1 MVMGVGRGEAVF
13 SGRWVGRWAGSGC
26 GLVLVD
32 ESRTGG
38 VSLDRVAWPD
48 RRDEMTIVWCALV
61 DPAMWPVVVVVID
74 VLDEQRVQLVFVPDD
89 RPIEQLVPQ
98 RSDPSFGES
107 VRLGCS
113 WRDSYRGYS
122 RSSEYVVE

>member
-1 MVMGVGRGEAVF
+1 MIIVGCV
-13 SGRWVGRWAGSGC
+13 
-26 GLVLVD
+26 
-32 ESRTGG
+32 
-38 VSLDRVAWPD
+38 
-48 RRDEMTIVWCALV
+48 LV

-89 RPIEQLVPQ
+89 CPVGQLVAQ

-113 WRDSYRGYS
+113 WGDSYRGDS

>member
-1 MVMGVGRGEAVF
+1 MVMGVGRVEADL
-13 SGRWVGRWAGSGC
+13 SGRWVGWWAGSGF

-32 ESRTGG
+32 ESGAGG

-48 RRDEMTIVWCALV
+48 RRDEMIIVGCALV

-89 RPIEQLVPQ
+89 CPVGQLVAQ
-98 RSDPSFGES
+98 RSNPSFGES

-113 WRDSYRGYS
+113 WGDSYRGDS